1 MGLVKKVRQ
10 VLEGG
15 FRGRE
20 RYLATVDRATE
31 IPNLSSSRECGVL
44 PTTGSHGTCSESSR
58 EFLPV
63 RLVFPD
69 AVVTSASST
78 KRRLYGA
85 KRSLYRGERCVDSG
99 ANRTTIVTARPTKA
113 GRSAGGAN
121 AAVHSSGK
129 PRVDDEARGSPP
141 AVRHGFE
148 NWRRPVRKRRRK
160 ESSSW

>member
-1 MGLVKKVRQ
+1 M
-10 VLEGG
+10 
-15 FRGRE
+15 
-20 RYLATVDRATE
+20 
-31 IPNLSSSRECGVL
+31 L
-44 PTTGSHGTCSESSR
+44 PTTGSLGSCSESSR
-58 EFLPV
+58 EFLPA

-85 KRSLYRGERCVDSG
+85 KRSLYRGERCADSG
-99 ANRTTIVTARPTKA
+99 ANRATIVTARPTKA

-141 AVRHGFE
+141 EGDTGSKTGGDQSE
-148 NWRRPVRKRRRK
+148 KGNKKRAHRDTTRISRMLGTTAFSART
-160 ESSSW
+160 EFSVTTGIPTDLQ